1 MDKTMAKAKIAL
13 VMDFMIPPDSRIA
26 GQKYVPHGSLYR
38 LAHAKLEGEIRI
50 AGAQT
55 HQPTGLQSNGVNCVT
70 LPRHLV
76 PLAFTKIVR
85 AHGIGWTR
93 MLS

>member
-1 MDKTMAKAKIAL
+1 MAKAKIAL
-13 VMDFMIPPDSRIA
+13 VMDFMIPPDSLVA
-26 GQKYVPHGSLYR
+26 DQKCVPHGFLYR
-38 LAHAKLEGEIRI
+38 LAHAKLEGKIRS
-50 AGAQT
+50 AGART
-55 HQPTGLQSNGVNCVT
+55 HYPTGLRRNGVNCVT
-70 LPRHLV
+70 LPRRLG